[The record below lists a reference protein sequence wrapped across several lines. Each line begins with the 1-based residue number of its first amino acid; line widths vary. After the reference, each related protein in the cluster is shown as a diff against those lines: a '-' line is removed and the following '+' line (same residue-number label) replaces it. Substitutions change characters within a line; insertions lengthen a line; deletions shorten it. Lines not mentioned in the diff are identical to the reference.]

1 MIVQG
6 ILAALGGV
14 AMLVG
19 GLVQGLGG
27 RLRVNEALLLEPR
40 RRRTLQRTELGTRE
54 GTVLS
59 RYGPGSCH
67 T

>member
-27 RLRVNEALLLEPR
+27 RLRVNETLLLEP
-40 RRRTLQRTELGTRE
+40 
-54 GTVLS
+54 
-59 RYGPGSCH
+59 
-67 T
+67 